1 MLNQYKNIINRLIK
15 KKISLSVVESCTGG
29 MLAEFITSFRGASK
43 IFNFGIVTYSNQSK
57 IQHLK
62 VSSSLIKKYGSV
74 SAECCRNMVKNLSK
88 ISKARIN
95 IAITGIAGPDG
106 GTIKKPIGLVYIG
119 IKKNKKIL
127 INRYFFEKKNRRN
140 IRISAVKKSLEL
152 VKNLI

>member
-1 MLNQYKNIINRLIK
+1 
-15 KKISLSVVESCTGG
+15 
-29 MLAEFITSFRGASK
+29 
-43 IFNFGIVTYSNQSK
+43 
-57 IQHLK
+57 
-62 VSSSLIKKYGSV
+62 
-74 SAECCRNMVKNLSK
+74 MVKNLSK

-95 IAITGIAGPDG
+95 IAITGIAGPYG